1 MAIINNT
8 NIIGVPSINAIK
20 SPQNRVITIKNK
32 EVTIRIIGITSP
44 DSVEAVS
51 MWENSVW

>member
-1 MAIINNT
+1 MALINNT
-8 NIIGVPSINAIK
+8 NIIEIPSINAIK

-44 DSVEAVS
+44 DSVETVWV
-51 MWENSVW
+51 WENSVW